1 MARTEVKVVLESGEV
16 KFFEYASVD
25 LAIVALGKLVKI
37 PAPKVDPRQ
46 GQLPLGAAPETAGAR
61 QPDRGTASGGSTL
74 TPAPDAAPARQ
85 RKPRADKGVPRGP
98 YNKGGEQPATPE
110 PKAGGEQNAAT
121 NGDSATGSAALAPAP
136 LSQQP
141 DAGTAST
148 GGGAGPAA
156 PAAAVSDAQVQAAC
170 DKLFAATKSLPVC
183 MAVFSRFGAKR
194 GRDIPA
200 DLRGEFLAKV
210 ERVIAGEAP

>member
-16 KFFEYASVD
+16 KFYEYASVD
-25 LAIVALGKLVKI
+25 LAIVALGKLAKVKVE
-37 PAPKVDPRQ
+37 APTADPRQ
-46 GQLPLGAAPETAGAR
+46 IPLPLVA
-61 QPDRGTASGGSTL
+61 QP
-74 TPAPDAAPARQ
+74 PADKPARQ
-85 RKPRADKGVPRGP
+85 RKPRSDAGVPRGP
-98 YNKGGEQPATPE
+98 YNKGTASETGLSQAEQE
-110 PKAGGEQNAAT
+110 KAIHDAAV
-121 NGDSATGSAALAPAP
+121 NKADDAARNKMQAERDAASAPI
-136 LSQQP
+136 SQQP

-170 DKLFAATKSLPVC
+170 DKLFAATKSLPIC
-183 MAVFSRFGAKR
+183 MEVFSRFGVKR